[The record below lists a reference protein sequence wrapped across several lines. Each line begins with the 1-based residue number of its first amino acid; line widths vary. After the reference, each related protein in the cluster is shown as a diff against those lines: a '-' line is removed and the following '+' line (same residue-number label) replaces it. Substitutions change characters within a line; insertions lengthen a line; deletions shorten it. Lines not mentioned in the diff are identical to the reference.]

1 MNKAKSG
8 TARRGSAHLPQRK
21 LISLGVAS
29 ALAAGA
35 ALLVAPEVDARI
47 TKITITATSLAF
59 GGYSYAGVG
68 QYQRIYGTLSG
79 ELNPNDPHNSMIV
92 DLALA
97 PRNANGNVEYSTTFY
112 ILKPVDSSKGN
123 HKVHYE
129 PPNRGGKTHSGLNRA
144 GGGNDPASLTDP
156 AVLANAFLWSQGYTS
171 IFVGWD
177 RSAGT
182 DGSNF
187 NTIINLPVAKNPD
200 GTSITGPAYDYIVN
214 STAVTS
220 NTLTYT
226 AASLDQSKATL
237 TVRQHL
243 NDTPVVVP
251 ASGWAYNAAGTAI
264 SLLPAGKAFNANDIY
279 DFAWIAKDPTVNG
292 VGFAAFRDAMA
303 FFRFEPKD
311 DAGVANP
318 MAGDITRVYTE
329 ISSQPGRFLNDFT
342 TLGFNAEESKNR
354 KVIDGMMNWIAA
366 GSGIGL
372 NYRFSQPGRTARN
385 RQNLLYPESVFPYA
399 NVSTTDA
406 ITGKTQGRYTV
417 CEKTNTCPLKMEIY
431 SANEYWVKTASL
443 LHTDPAG
450 TVDLPD
456 YPLARNYFMSSMQ
469 HGTGNATSKGLCQQF
484 GNPLDSG
491 PAQRALWT
499 AMDQWAV
506 SGTAPPPS
514 MVPRLDNKTMSKPLP
529 QSAVGFPNIPG
540 VQYTGLQTTRYLQ
553 NYGPNFYTTGIAT
566 FNPPLFTAPYQD
578 NPANGP
584 IYQSYVPTTDSDG
597 NDIAGVRLPE
607 VGVPL
612 ATYTGW
618 ALRAIANDGPD
629 GCESTGQYIPFPT
642 TKAARLASGDPR
654 LSIEE
659 RYQNFYGYYY
669 ALLFYIDTMVQNRLL
684 LPDDAATSFQ
694 TNIRNVL
701 NNKLLPTSKDV
712 DLSVLDE

>member
-8 TARRGSAHLPQRK
+8 TTRRVSTRVPQRR
-21 LISLGVAS
+21 LISLSVAS
-29 ALAAGA
+29 ALAASA
-35 ALLVAPEVDARI
+35 ALLAAPAVDARI
-47 TKITITATSLAF
+47 TKLNITATTLAF
-59 GGYSYAGVG
+59 GGYSYPGVG
-68 QYQRIYGTLSG
+68 QYQRVYGTATG
-79 ELNPNDPHNSMIV
+79 ELNPNDPHNSGII

-97 PRNANGNVEYSTTFY
+97 PRLANGNVEYTTTFY
-112 ILKPVDSSKGN
+112 LLKPVDLSKGN

-156 AVLANAFLWSQGYTS
+156 AELATAFLWSQGYTS
-171 IFVGWD
+171 IFGGWD
-177 RSAGT
+177 ASAGT
-182 DGSNF
+182 DPANF
-187 NTIINLPVAKNPD
+187 NTIINLPVAKNAN
-200 GTSITGPAYDYIVN
+200 GTSITGPAYDYIVLG
-214 STAVTS
+214 AGVTS
-220 NTLTYT
+220 NPLSYA
-226 AASLDQSKATL
+226 AASLNQANATL
-237 TVRQHL
+237 TTRKRL
-243 NDTPVVVP
+243 NDVPVVIP
-251 ASGWAYNAAGTAI
+251 ASGWAYNSTGTAI
-264 SLLPAGKAFNANDIY
+264 SLLPTGTAFNANDIY
-279 DFAWIAKDPTVNG
+279 EFSWIAKDPTVNG
-292 VGFAAFRDAMA
+292 VGFAAFRDLMS
-303 FFRFEPKD
+303 FFRFAATD
-311 DAGVANP
+311 DNGVKNP

-342 TLGFNAEESKNR
+342 TLGFNADESNR

-366 GSGIGL
+366 GSGIGM

-385 RQNLLYPESVFPYA
+385 RQNLLYPESVFPFA

-406 ITGKTQGRYTV
+406 ISGKTQGRYSV
-417 CEKTNTCPLKMEIY
+417 CERTLTCPLKMEIY

-469 HGTGNATSKGLCQQF
+469 HGTGNGASKGLCQQF
-484 GNPLDSG
+484 GNPLNSA
-491 PAQRALWT
+491 PVQRALWT
-499 AMDQWAV
+499 ALDQWSV
-506 SGTAPPPS
+506 NGTAPPPS

-529 QSAVGFPNIPG
+529 QTAVGFPNIPG
-540 VQYTGLQTTRYLQ
+540 VQYTGLETTRYLQ

-566 FNPPLFTAPYQD
+566 FNPPLFAAPYQD

-584 IYQSYVPTTDSDG
+584 IYQSYVPTTDADG

-607 VGVPL
+607 VGIPL

-642 TKAARLASGDPR
+642 TKAARVASGDPR

-659 RYQNFYGYYY
+659 RYTNFTGYYY
-669 ALLFYIDTMVQNRLL
+669 ALLGYINTMVGNRLL
-684 LPDDAATSFQ
+684 LADDAATSFS

-701 NNKLLPTSKDV
+701 TNKLLPQDEDI
-712 DLSVLDE
+712 DLSVVDE

>member
-8 TARRGSAHLPQRK
+8 TTRRVSTRVPQRR
-21 LISLGVAS
+21 LISLSVAS
-29 ALAAGA
+29 ALAASA
-35 ALLVAPEVDARI
+35 ALLAAPAVDARI
-47 TKITITATSLAF
+47 TKLNITATTLAF
-59 GGYSYAGVG
+59 GGYSYPGVG
-68 QYQRIYGTLSG
+68 QYQRVYGTATG
-79 ELNPNDPHNSMIV
+79 ELNPNDPHNSGII

-97 PRNANGNVEYSTTFY
+97 PRLANGNVEYTTTFY
-112 ILKPVDSSKGN
+112 ILKPVDLSKGN

-156 AVLANAFLWSQGYTS
+156 AELATAFLWSQGYTS
-171 IFVGWD
+171 IFGGWD
-177 RSAGT
+177 ASAGT
-182 DGSNF
+182 DPANF
-187 NTIINLPVAKNPD
+187 NTIINLPVAKNAN
-200 GTSITGPAYDYIVN
+200 GTSITGPAYDYIVLG
-214 STAVTS
+214 AGVTS
-220 NTLTYT
+220 NPLSYA
-226 AASLDQSKATL
+226 AASLNQANATL
-237 TVRQHL
+237 TTRKRL
-243 NDTPVVVP
+243 NDVPVVIP
-251 ASGWAYNAAGTAI
+251 ASGWAYNSTGTAI
-264 SLLPAGKAFNANDIY
+264 SLLPTGTAFNANDIY
-279 DFAWIAKDPTVNG
+279 EFSWIAKDPTVNG
-292 VGFAAFRDAMA
+292 VGFAAFRDLMS
-303 FFRFEPKD
+303 FFRFAATD
-311 DAGVANP
+311 DNGVKNP

-342 TLGFNAEESKNR
+342 TLGFNADESNR

-366 GSGIGL
+366 GSGIGM

-385 RQNLLYPESVFPYA
+385 RQNLLYPESVFPFA

-406 ITGKTQGRYTV
+406 ISGKTQGRYSV
-417 CEKTNTCPLKMEIY
+417 CERTLTCPLKMEIY

-469 HGTGNATSKGLCQQF
+469 HGTGNGASKGLCQQF
-484 GNPLDSG
+484 GNPLNSA
-491 PAQRALWT
+491 PVQRALWT
-499 AMDQWAV
+499 ALDQWSV
-506 SGTAPPPS
+506 NGTAPPPS

-529 QSAVGFPNIPG
+529 QTAVGFPNIPG
-540 VQYTGLQTTRYLQ
+540 VQYTGLETTRYLQ

-566 FNPPLFTAPYQD
+566 FNPPLFAAPYQD

-584 IYQSYVPTTDSDG
+584 IYQSYVPTTDADG

-607 VGVPL
+607 VGIPL

-642 TKAARLASGDPR
+642 TKAARVASGDPR

-659 RYQNFYGYYY
+659 RYTNFTGYYY
-669 ALLFYIDTMVQNRLL
+669 ALLGYINTMVGNRLL
-684 LPDDAATSFQ
+684 LADDAATSFS

-701 NNKLLPTSKDV
+701 TNKLLPQDEDI
-712 DLSVLDE
+712 DLSVVDE